1 MKIEFS
7 NGIKKCR
14 FDELKPGDCFQFYDF
29 GEPGK
34 EVYMRTDS
42 SEYHSV
48 VKLDSGVLDGD
59 FRDDVEVILL
69 DATVVVK

>member
-7 NGIKKCR
+7 DGIKRCR
-14 FDELKPGDCFQFYDF
+14 FDELKPGDCFRFDEF
-29 GEPGK
+29 DEPV

-42 SEYHSV
+42 SESMSV
-48 VKLDSGVLDGD
+48 VKLDSGVLDGN